1 MHFAKKSL
9 ICKHCTLS
17 CTNLWPLAFHHSVST
32 MCQSKLFIFCLLFAL
47 LARSIRKT
55 RCWQQSTM
63 CVQTSTV
70 CVCVCVCA
78 SDKDWK
84 AQRNVLIDF
93 QLKPNEH
100 NEQHTLLLHCML
112 AIFDTMTLNFFH
124 QLKCWLIPSAAA
136 QQRSCWVIWM
146 FWVKDKASG
155 QTDA

>member
-47 LARSIRKT
+47 LAKSIRKT

-70 CVCVCVCA
+70 CVCV

-93 QLKPNEH
+93 QLKQNEH

-112 AIFDTMTLNFFH
+112 AIFDSCYDAELF
-124 QLKCWLIPSAAA
+124 PSAEMLINPF
-136 QQRSCWVIWM
+136 SCSSAEVLLGYLD
-146 FWVKDKASG
+146 VLG
-155 QTDA
+155 